1 MSDYTSKHPAV
12 IAIAADLCG
21 WKKSVNI
28 KEDGSLDWYG
38 ESGHPTD
45 SEIDAK
51 LSAAQTDYDA
61 NGPLG
66 HPDRG

>member
-1 MSDYTSKHPAV
+1 MSDYTNKHPAV

-21 WKKSVNI
+21 WTKAVAV
-28 KEDGSLDWYG
+28 KEDGSLEWYG
-38 ESGHPTD
+38 ETGHPTD

-51 LSAAQTDYDA
+51 LTAAQTDYNA